1 MCWYGCLSRFELGP
15 LSESL
20 KSFNHK
26 LASVL
31 KKEARAFNDMVEQ
44 LTEKK
49 PRSIN
54 LRGTEMLITEGIIRA
69 LDRNENHEFEHI
81 EQDIQ
86 IIVQKTYQLC
96 MQELASK
103 FEV

>member
-1 MCWYGCLSRFELGP
+1 
-15 LSESL
+15 
-20 KSFNHK
+20 
-26 LASVL
+26 
-31 KKEARAFNDMVEQ
+31 
-44 LTEKK
+44 
-49 PRSIN
+49 
-54 LRGTEMLITEGIIRA
+54 MLITEGIIRA